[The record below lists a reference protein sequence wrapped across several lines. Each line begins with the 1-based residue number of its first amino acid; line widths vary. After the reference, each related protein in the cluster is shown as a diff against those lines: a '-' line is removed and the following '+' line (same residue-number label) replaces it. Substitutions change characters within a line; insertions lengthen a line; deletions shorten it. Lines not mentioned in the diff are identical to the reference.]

1 MRFLCLGLNHRTAPL
16 AVREGLYLAADD
28 LPAKLKELVAMPE
41 VTGAIILSTCNRFEL
56 YLEVSALAIPALQAW
71 LQRWNRGPAIDPTYI
86 YCYQGRLALN
96 HLLEVACG
104 LDSMVKG
111 EPQILGQIRQAY
123 DTARQTGTV
132 TPELNALFQQALMV
146 GKKVR
151 TVTGINRRAVS
162 VSYAAVE
169 LARSCLGD
177 LRGRSVLLVGAG
189 KMSELA
195 AGYLVDHGVS
205 TVLVSNRC
213 YHRATELA
221 RKFAGEAV
229 RFSDLYRYMT
239 RADVVLSSTAA
250 SHYVI
255 HPAEVAQVMQERS
268 CHPLIFIDI
277 AVPRDVDP
285 KVATIAGAQVYTIDD
300 LQGVVE
306 ENLAE
311 REKQADAARKLIA
324 EEGERIAQWLG
335 SRRVVPTIKALRERA
350 ERIKEEEVERAMR
363 RLGGGERERKIISSL
378 GASIVHRLLH
388 PPTVNLKAQAAEGRD
403 LDGAEQ
409 YARVLR
415 ELFDLEPPQTA
426 GQPVPIPSQATDRQ
440 DVGGETGEG

>member
-1 MRFLCLGLNHRTAPL
+1 MQFLCLGLNHRTAPL
-16 AVREGLYLAADD
+16 AVREGLYLAAEE
-28 LPAKLKELVAMPE
+28 LPAKLKELVAAPG
-41 VTGAIILSTCNRFEL
+41 VDGAVILSTCNRFEL
-56 YLEVSALAIPALQAW
+56 YVEQSAPVLTTLHAW
-71 LQRWNRGPAIDPTYI
+71 LKRFNRGSTIDPSHT
-86 YCYQGRLALN
+86 YCYQGRSAIN

-111 EPQILGQIRQAY
+111 EPQILGQVRQAY
-123 DTARQTGTV
+123 DIAREAGTV
-132 TPELNALFQQALMV
+132 TPGLNILFQQALMV

-213 YHRATELA
+213 YNRAAELA

-229 RFSDLYRYMT
+229 HFSDLYQYMT

-255 HPAEVAQVMQERS
+255 HPTQVAEVMRQRS
-268 CHPLIFIDI
+268 YRSLLFIDI

-285 KVATIAGAQVYTIDD
+285 EVANIPGTKVYTIDD
-300 LQGVVE
+300 LQGVVH
-306 ENLAE
+306 ENLAQ
-311 REKQADAARKLIA
+311 REKQADEARKLIA
-324 EEGERIAQWLG
+324 QEGERIVEWLR
-335 SRRVVPTIKALRERA
+335 SRTVVPTIRALRERA
-350 ERIKEEEVERAMR
+350 ERIKEEEVERALR
-363 RLGGGERERKIISSL
+363 RLGGGERERKIVQSL
-378 GASIVHRLLH
+378 GSSIIHRLLH
-388 PPTVNLKAQAAEGRD
+388 APTVNLKAQASRD
-403 LDGAEQ
+403 QDLTVAEQ

-415 ELFDLEPPQTA
+415 DLFGLEASYPDLPAKVKDEIR
-426 GQPVPIPSQATDRQ
+426 VRSKK
-440 DVGGETGEG
+440 